1 MALPRWQHCEWCHSD
16 PIPIGPYLVVGH
28 IHLPIFPVQTEIC
41 SSLLGLDSIWVE
53 VVVLEIASVYLSL
66 S

>member
-1 MALPRWQHCEWCHSD
+1 MALPCQQHCEWRHSD

-28 IHLPIFPVQTEIC
+28 IHLPIFPVQIERC

-53 VVVLEIASVYLSL
+53 VEVLEVASVYLSL